1 MNIKQ
6 VSEEKG
12 ISADTLRYYERIGL
26 IPPVNRTNGGIR
38 DYTEEDL
45 RWVDFTL
52 CMRSAGLSIESLTEY
67 IRLYSAGDETILAR
81 RDLLMEESEQLAK
94 KIAEMQACQERL
106 KKKIARY
113 NQDLVKGDPI
123 LA

>member
-81 RDLLMEESEQLAK
+81 RDLLMEKSEQLAK

-106 KKKIARY
+106 QKKIARY

>member
-38 DYTEEDL
+38 DYTEEGL

-106 KKKIARY
+106 QKKIARY

>member
-94 KIAEMQACQERL
+94 KIADMQACQERL
-106 KKKIARY
+106 QKKIARY

>member
-94 KIAEMQACQERL
+94 KLQRCKLVRNVSKRKSRVIT
-106 KKKIARY
+106 KIWSKEI
-113 NQDLVKGDPI
+113 QS
-123 LA
+123 

>member
-26 IPPVNRTNGGIR
+26 IPPVNRTNAGIR

-106 KKKIARY
+106 QKKIARY

>member
-106 KKKIARY
+106 QKKIARY

-123 LA
+123 LV

>member
-81 RDLLMEESEQLAK
+81 RDLLMKESEQLAK

-106 KKKIARY
+106 QKKIARY

-123 LA
+123 LV

>member
-26 IPPVNRTNGGIR
+26 IPPVNRTTGGIR

-67 IRLYSAGDETILAR
+67 IRLYGAGEETILAR
-81 RDLLMEESEQLAK
+81 RDLLMEESAQLERK
-94 KIAEMQACQERL
+94 MAEMQACYDRL
-106 KKKIARY
+106 QKKIAHY
-113 NQDLVKGDPI
+113 NEDLVKGDKI
-123 LA
+123 FA

>member
-106 KKKIARY
+106 QKKIARY

>member
-106 KKKIARY
+106 QKKIARY
-113 NQDLVKGDPI
+113 NQDLVQGDPI

>member
-67 IRLYSAGDETILAR
+67 IRLYSVGDETILAR

-94 KIAEMQACQERL
+94 KIAEMQTCQERL
-106 KKKIARY
+106 QKKIARY

>member
-81 RDLLMEESEQLAK
+81 RDLLMKESEQLAK

-106 KKKIARY
+106 QKKIARY

>member
-106 KKKIARY
+106 QKKIAHY

>member
-94 KIAEMQACQERL
+94 KLQRC
-106 KKKIARY
+106 K
-113 NQDLVKGDPI
+113 LVRNVSKRKSRVI
-123 LA
+123 IKT

>member
-94 KIAEMQACQERL
+94 KIGEMQACQERL
-106 KKKIARY
+106 QKKIARY